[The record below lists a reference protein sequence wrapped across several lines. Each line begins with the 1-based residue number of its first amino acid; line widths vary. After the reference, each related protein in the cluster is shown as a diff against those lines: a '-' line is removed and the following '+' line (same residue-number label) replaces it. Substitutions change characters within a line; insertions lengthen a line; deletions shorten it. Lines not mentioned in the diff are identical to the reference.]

1 MAFKYRQV
9 YFEDG
14 DIIDARDWNRNIS
27 EFADELN
34 GYLDRDNLPE
44 DQFTYEHV
52 ASNGFNEFYSNL
64 SDTTAEH
71 RTIDGNLTTW
81 QSESDA
87 GVGLGDVTF
96 ASDTDGLLVVEWS
109 GSWIWQGTSS
119 DFDWIP
125 LSAARASSTGV
136 SPYNNVL
143 EHYVKYRL
151 VVDGIV
157 VSSSPR
163 SVWTRAYDSAYM
175 CAAVPLPAGNHKVG
189 IEVRIR
195 SKDGGPAYQDV
206 KLIDRELI
214 CWLRKR

>member
-119 DFDWIP
+119 DFDWQG
-125 LSAARASSTGV
+125 ASSGSTTAT

-157 VSSSPR
+157 VGSSPR

-195 SKDGGPAYQDV
+195 SKSGGPAYQDV

>member
-44 DQFTYEHV
+44 DVFTYEHV

-64 SDTTAEH
+64 SDTTAEY

-81 QSESDA
+81 QSESDS
-87 GVGLGDVTF
+87 GDGLGDVTF
-96 ASDTDGLLVVEWS
+96 ASDTDGLLIVEWS
-109 GSWIWQGTSS
+109 GHWVWDVNPSTQWR
-119 DFDWIP
+119 P
-125 LSAARASSTGV
+125 LSADRAAREGV

-157 VSSSPR
+157 VGSSPR
-163 SVWTRAYDSAYM
+163 SVWTRAHDSAYM

-195 SKDGGPAYQDV
+195 SKSGGPAYSDV
-206 KLIDRELI
+206 DLLERELI